1 MSLHARLRKA
11 LDGMEMT
18 VHSYLVLYHNFETG
32 NECFAHC
39 DGEGP

>member
-18 VHSYLVLYHNFETG
+18 VHSNLFLYHNLETG
-32 NECFAHC
+32 NDRFCTL
-39 DGEGP
+39 